1 GEPRKRSPSFA
12 TGAKSREKRRVVTR
26 HNVRLIRCRK
36 MCPNSHNGGE
46 IFGEVDKANP
56 EFPAAMARAP
66 ISLAWGIVKPASFQI
81 LLGMYLAARP
91 TKADFDATV
100 ALRLTAAEEIV
111 TPEASF

>member
-1 GEPRKRSPSFA
+1 
-12 TGAKSREKRRVVTR
+12 VTR

-46 IFGEVDKANP
+46 IFGEGDMADL
-56 EFPAAMARAP
+56 EFRAKMARAR
-66 ISLAWGIVKPASFQI
+66 ISLAWGIVKPASSQI
-81 LLGMYLAARP
+81 PLRMYFAAQA
-91 TKADFDATV
+91 TKVEFDATV